1 MRTGI
6 VCDAMWR
13 ERAHD
18 ELRAS
23 GRRAGAARAAVVDLL
38 AAESCCLSAQEI
50 HERLRTRG
58 TAVSVASVY
67 RALDQLSALE
77 LLQRVDVG
85 DGLARYERTHGDD
98 HHHHVVCDD
107 CGKVEPFADES
118 LERAISHAS
127 GRLGYA
133 VEAHDVVLHGACAD
147 CRA

>member
-1 MRTGI
+1 
-6 VCDAMWR
+6 MWR
-13 ERAHD
+13 ERAH
-18 ELRAS
+18 EQLRAS

-50 HERLRTRG
+50 HARLRAGG
-58 TAVSVASVY
+58 TSVGVASVY

-77 LLQRVDVG
+77 LVQRVDVG
-85 DGLARYERTHGDD
+85 DGLARYERSHGDD

-107 CGKVEPFADES
+107 CGKVEPFADET
-118 LERAISHAS
+118 LEQAISRAS

-133 VEAHDVVLHGACAD
+133 VDAHEVVLHGACAD